1 MTARTPEQVLAAAA
15 STLVGGHDVTDALA
29 HLVLDC
35 ADVIDAGA
43 VALLVRAD
51 DGKLELLAA
60 TSHRMG
66 EPERRL
72 GRAVGDVATLLIVQ
86 QQEVSAAVVARG
98 ARERVVV
105 ERAKGVVAY
114 TQGVDMARA
123 YEILLETSATTGHS
137 LTETAQRLVD
147 ETRTRRH
154 VPGEDPDPRA

>member
-86 QQEVSAAVVARG
+86 QQEVSAAVVA
-98 ARERVVV
+98 ERVVV